1 MRVTRE
7 TYPSNFGG
15 IGARSR
21 LWKCDVSYMGR
32 FVSLYSFGGINEKLL
47 FIGEYCLKKIVRG
60 EEKSDFEGI
69 KFALFLQVLC
79 RYKAHSL
86 AVRVINYFD
95 IIK

>member
-1 MRVTRE
+1 M
-7 TYPSNFGG
+7 
-15 IGARSR
+15 
-21 LWKCDVSYMGR
+21 
-32 FVSLYSFGGINEKLL
+32 
-47 FIGEYCLKKIVRG
+47 KKIVRG